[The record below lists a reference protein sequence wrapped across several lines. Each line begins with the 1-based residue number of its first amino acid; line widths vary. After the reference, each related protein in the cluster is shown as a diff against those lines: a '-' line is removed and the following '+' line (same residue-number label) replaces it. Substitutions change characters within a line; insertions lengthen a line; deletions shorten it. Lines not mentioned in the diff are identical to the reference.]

1 MANTYIQT
9 YGCSANQNN
18 SEIMAGILN
27 QSGHELTDLDNAEV
41 IILNTCAV
49 KKKTESKIK
58 RKIQDLKNQFPNK
71 KIIVTG
77 CLAQTDAKAI
87 QKINPDAVIFGTD
100 HITEIASHVQ
110 SNLVQINLS
119 KKREE
124 KILTPKI
131 SSNKLIAIAQ
141 ISEGCLSNCSFCKT
155 KLAKGNLFSYPQE
168 KIISSIKQDLES
180 GAGEIWLTS
189 QGNENYGMDS
199 GQNQLIPLLNKIL
212 ELPFNFKLRLG
223 MMNPINLPNIEEL
236 IDIYKHPKMYKFLH
250 IPIQSASNKILNDM
264 KRGYTIEKV
273 EIILSKFKKEIP
285 NLAFATDIIT
295 GYPTETEEDHQ
306 KTVELIKKYKPDI
319 LNLSKFSKHKG
330 TSADKLKDL
339 QKKILNQRNQEIMRV
354 HRKTAL
360 ENKNKYLNN
369 TITVFVNKK
378 NNNGCESRDE
388 NYNIILINTKENIL
402 GKSLQVKITTIG
414 PHHMIGETKKNLE
427 IIELI

>member
-141 ISEGCLSNCSFCKT
+141 ISEARFV
-155 KLAKGNLFSYPQE
+155 KLN
-168 KIISSIKQDLES
+168 
-180 GAGEIWLTS
+180 
-189 QGNENYGMDS
+189 
-199 GQNQLIPLLNKIL
+199 
-212 ELPFNFKLRLG
+212 
-223 MMNPINLPNIEEL
+223 
-236 IDIYKHPKMYKFLH
+236 
-250 IPIQSASNKILNDM
+250 
-264 KRGYTIEKV
+264 
-273 EIILSKFKKEIP
+273 
-285 NLAFATDIIT
+285 
-295 GYPTETEEDHQ
+295 
-306 KTVELIKKYKPDI
+306 
-319 LNLSKFSKHKG
+319 
-330 TSADKLKDL
+330 
-339 QKKILNQRNQEIMRV
+339 
-354 HRKTAL
+354 
-360 ENKNKYLNN
+360 
-369 TITVFVNKK
+369 
-378 NNNGCESRDE
+378 
-388 NYNIILINTKENIL
+388 
-402 GKSLQVKITTIG
+402 
-414 PHHMIGETKKNLE
+414 
-427 IIELI
+427 